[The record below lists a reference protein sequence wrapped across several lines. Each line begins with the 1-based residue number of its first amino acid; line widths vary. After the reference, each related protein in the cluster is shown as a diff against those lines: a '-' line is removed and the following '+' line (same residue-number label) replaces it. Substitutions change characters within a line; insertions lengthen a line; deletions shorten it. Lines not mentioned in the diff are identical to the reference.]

1 MFIINPNIEIKSQYI
16 NSQTNIKCLC
26 TLCGNSWEATPNN
39 LLKNRGCPSC
49 ASSNGERIIEQFL
62 NKNKIKFIREFT
74 FKNCADERLLRFD
87 FYLPQYNIC
96 IEYDGEQHFKPINFG
111 GCDNNQAIKSFNK
124 TVKHDNIKNNY
135 CKTHNIKLIRIDYKN
150 FKNIEE
156 ILYKKILHT
165 FN

>member
-1 MFIINPNIEIKSQYI
+1 MGLTVETQK
-16 NSQTNIKCLC
+16 
-26 TLCGNSWEATPNN
+26 
-39 LLKNRGCPSC
+39 
-49 ASSNGERIIEQFL
+49 
-62 NKNKIKFIREFT
+62 T
-74 FKNCADERLLRFD
+74 FKNCFQVEGQYYKFV
-87 FYLPQYNIC
+87 FYLPEYNLL
-96 IEYDGEQHFKPINFG
+96 IEYDGEQHFKPVNFG

-156 ILYKKILHT
+156 ILYKKIIHT

>member
-1 MFIINPNIEIKSQYI
+1 MRKLTHEEFIKKFQNSNPCYYTIKILEQY
-16 NSQTNIKCLC
+16 Q
-26 TLCGNSWEATPNN
+26 G
-39 LLKNRGCPSC
+39 
-49 ASSNGERIIEQFL
+49 
-62 NKNKIKFIREFT
+62 NKIKIS
-74 FKNCADERLLRFD
+74 
-87 FYLPQYNIC
+87 
-96 IEYDGEQHFKPINFG
+96 

-150 FKNIEE
+150 FKNIEN